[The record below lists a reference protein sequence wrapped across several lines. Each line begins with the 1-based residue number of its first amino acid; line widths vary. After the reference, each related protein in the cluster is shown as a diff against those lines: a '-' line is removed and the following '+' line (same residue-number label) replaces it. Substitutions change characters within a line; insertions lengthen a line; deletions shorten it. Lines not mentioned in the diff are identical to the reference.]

1 MKFQLTSD
9 FVQVE
14 EEEGVEVERL
24 DLEAGEHFTI
34 VTSKGR
40 VRAAI
45 RMIQDSIKTSIDTSG
60 AWAPTYGKWP
70 VLASIFLI
78 NIQRHFHSE
87 FPFSTINPSS
97 DLITRLVFVAPAFL
111 GKG

>member
-1 MKFQLTSD
+1 MEK
-9 FVQVE
+9 
-14 EEEGVEVERL
+14 EEGVELERL
-24 DLEAGEHFTI
+24 ELEAGEHFTL

-45 RMIQDSIKTSIDTSG
+45 RVIQDSIKTSIDTSG

-78 NIQRHFHSE
+78 NIRRRFHSE
-87 FPFSTINPSS
+87 FPISSINLSS
-97 DLITRLVFVAPAFL
+97 DLIARLVFVASAFL